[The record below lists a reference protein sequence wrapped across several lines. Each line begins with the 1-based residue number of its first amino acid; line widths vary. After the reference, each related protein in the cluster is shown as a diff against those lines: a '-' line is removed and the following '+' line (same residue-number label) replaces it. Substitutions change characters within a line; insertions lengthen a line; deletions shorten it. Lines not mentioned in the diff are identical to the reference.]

1 MPKKNIVQ
9 LSHEERATLENVV
22 SKGTANVRQIRR
34 AHTLL
39 LSDAGKSDEEIASL
53 LHVTTV
59 TVAETRKRWCSER
72 LSRNLADQPKPGRKR
87 KLDGKQEA
95 FLVALA
101 CTDAPEGRE
110 HWPLRMLS
118 DRLLELGVI
127 DEPVSHETVRRR
139 MKKTTSS
146 RG

>member
-1 MPKKNIVQ
+1 MSKKYVIK
-9 LSHEERATLENVV
+9 LSKAEREALEGLV
-22 SKGTANVRQIRR
+22 SKGAANVRQIRR

-39 LSDAGKSDEEIASL
+39 QSDAGKTDEEIASL
-53 LHVTTV
+53 LHITTV
-59 TVAETRKRWCSER
+59 TVAQTRKCWCAER
-72 LSRNLADQPKPGRKR
+72 LTRNLSDHDKPGRKC

-118 DRLLELGVI
+118 DKLLELGVI
-127 DEPVSHETVRRR
+127 NEPVSYETVRDR
-139 MKKTTSS
+139 MKKTNSS

>member
-1 MPKKNIVQ
+1 MPKKYVVQ
-9 LSHEERATLENVV
+9 LTNEERVVLESVV
-22 SKGTANVRQIRR
+22 SKGGANVRQIRR

-39 LSDAGKSDEEIASL
+39 LSNAGKTDEEIASL
-53 LHVTTV
+53 LHITTV
-59 TVAETRKRWCSER
+59 TVAETRKRWCAEH
-72 LSRNLADQPKPGRKR
+72 LGRNLADQPKPGRSR

-118 DRLLELGVI
+118 DKLLELGVI
-127 DEPVSHETVRRR
+127 DEPVSYETVRDRL
-139 MKKTTSS
+139 KKTNSS